1 MDRDILKTHEGDGT
15 VVLPSAVAMST
26 STPNVERYY
35 VNINDHNNEILTGL
49 RKNRDH
55 ASILE
60 IPSLQDFIKNITLE
74 NKNLTEHISTAV
86 PALEDTMISLDY
98 IIRSPVDIHLYDAE
112 GNHTGLISNP
122 LPDSDLIAY
131 EAELPNSYYWE
142 YGKTKYAGS
151 DSNATTTIKLIG
163 EELGTFTFD
172 INETLGDEII
182 ASTTFKD
189 IPVTA
194 SSTLQMDIK
203 TISESTSLQMD
214 VDGDGLVDAEISAGE
229 GVTPEEL
236 IAILKGVIKTLGL
249 SDKNEEKLLK
259 RVEKLEKILERE
271 YKKEYKKKIQ
281 TKKAFLQII
290 EEIKKLK
297 KKGVLSAEEAKELIE
312 IVEKIRENI
321 VQ

>member
-1 MDRDILKTHEGDGT
+1 
-15 VVLPSAVAMST
+15 MST

-35 VNINDHNNEILTGL
+35 LNVNDYNIEGVFN
-49 RKNRDH
+49 RRRNRDH

-60 IPSLQDFIKNITLE
+60 IDSIQTFIRNLVLGNRTLPAYITLAVPPIEEDFI
-74 NKNLTEHISTAV
+74 A
-86 PALEDTMISLDY
+86 LDY
-98 IIRSPVDIHLYDAE
+98 VIHSPVDIHLYDAE

-122 LPDSDLIAY
+122 LPNSDLIAY

-142 YGKTKYAGS
+142 YGEAKYAGS

-163 EELGTFTFD
+163 KELGTFTFD

-189 IPVTA
+189 IPVAA

-203 TISESTSLQMD
+203 TIFQSTSLQMD
-214 VDGDGLVDAEISAGE
+214 VDGDGEIDTEISSGE
-229 GVTPEEL
+229 GVTPQEL
-236 IAILKGVIKTLGL
+236 FAILKGVIKTLGL

-259 RVEKLEKILERE
+259 KVEKLEKILEKE
-271 YKKEYKKKIQ
+271 YKNEYKKKIK
-281 TKKAFLQII
+281 TKKAFSQII
-290 EEIKKLK
+290 EEIKKFK

-312 IVEKIRENI
+312 IVEKIREN
-321 VQ
+321 VVK